1 MKKQLIGKGKL
12 VPKGTSQ
19 GTLIGKGK
27 VIRKPLVNN
36 KPPVR
41 KSTSKKYA

>member
-12 VPKGTSQ
+12 VPKGTSK
-19 GTLIGKGK
+19 GTLIAKGR
-27 VIRKPLVNN
+27 VIPKSIVNK

-41 KSTSKKYA
+41 KSTIKRYV